1 MRRLTRAAVRWIG
14 AAAAALAPAPA
25 RVPTALGATCIV
37 VAVAVTGGLLLTA
50 PARAAELVGGRVQ
63 AQIVRAFDASAA
75 HRRLAVVSVRSSTVA
90 PSWAVVSW
98 VAPEPGSRTSAQSS
112 TISLGASFYHRVG
125 GRELAGRPPAAAQAD
140 LKRHFRVAVVYR
152 GSGQETID
160 YEQQYH
166 SVCAGAGDFTDTE
179 HDTVS
184 PMSWSVRYVV
194 DLDDLL
200 AAVRGAQGATL
211 VPGIAFDGAG
221 STLSAVEDLTR
232 TVVDV
237 GCNGTP
243 ATYTCATTYRLGG
256 STPLS
261 FLPGLGLEV
270 GIPLIPVTSGSC
282 NADDYA
288 LGPSLFAGGAT
299 TALVSR
305 LDLLGGALPSDPY
318 APIAVS
324 WPGGS
329 AAHAEGFV
337 SSPCQGD
344 APVCSDDLRWRGT
357 VAIVP
362 VG

>member
-1 MRRLTRAAVRWIG
+1 MRHLTGAAV
-14 AAAAALAPAPA
+14 
-25 RVPTALGATCIV
+25 TC
-37 VAVAVTGGLLLTA
+37 VAIAVGIAVTGGLVLTA
-50 PARAAELVGGRVQ
+50 PARAAVLVGGRAQ
-63 AQIVRAFDASAA
+63 ARIVAAFDASPA
-75 HRRLAVVSVRSSTVA
+75 HRRLAVVSVRASTVQ
-90 PSWAVVSW
+90 PSWAIVRW
-98 VAPEPGSRTSAQSS
+98 VAPERGGRTAAQSS
-112 TISLGASFYHRVG
+112 AIGLGASFYHRVG

-140 LKRHFRVAVVYR
+140 LERDFRVAVVYR
-152 GSGQETID
+152 GSGAETID
-160 YEQQYH
+160 YEQDYH
-166 SVCAGAGDFTDTE
+166 SVCAGAGLFTDTE

-184 PMSWSVRYVV
+184 PMSWNVRYVV

-200 AAVRGAQGATL
+200 TAVRGSQGTTL
-211 VPGIAFDGAG
+211 VPSIAFSGAG

-232 TVVDV
+232 TVVDM

-243 ATYTCATTYRLGG
+243 AMYSCATTYRLGG

-261 FLPGLGLEV
+261 FPPSLGLEV
-270 GIPLIPVTSGSC
+270 GIPLIPVASGSC
-282 NADDYA
+282 NPDDYT
-288 LGPSLFAGGAT
+288 LGPSLFADGAT

-344 APVCSDDLRWRGT
+344 AAVCSDHLHWRGT

-362 VG
+362 VS